1 MTNDDKIWEMFSK
14 NIKPLKDKNEV
25 GFEPSKIQ
33 NLKPKRPD
41 PLDAFATSIVIPK
54 ELVQMTKR
62 EMRRIE
68 IDGRLDLHGM
78 TQQEAHLTFSN
89 YVARSWKSGKKTLLI
104 ITGKGSLEN
113 PETLKKMLPRWCA
126 QNPLSQIIKSV
137 TLAKPEHGGS
147 GAYYVFLRTFKG

>member
-1 MTNDDKIWEMFSK
+1 MTTDDKIWEMFSK

-25 GFEPSKIQ
+25 GFEPSKLRE
-33 NLKPKRPD
+33 LKPKRLD
-41 PLDAFATSIVIPK
+41 PLSAFATSIVPEK

-78 TQQEAHLTFSN
+78 TQQEAHLVFSN
-89 YVARSWKSGKKTLLI
+89 TVARAWKNGKKTLLI

-113 PETLKKMLPRWCA
+113 PETLRKMLPHWCA
-126 QNPLSQIIKSV
+126 QNPLSQMIKSIAP
-137 TLAKPEHGGS
+137 AKPEHGGS
-147 GAYYVFLRTFKG
+147 GAYYFFLRANRG